1 MSISD
6 DKIQTIETRTPIV
19 NLLCSIEEI
28 LHDLEEAAAR
38 IDVKQ
43 CAVIT
48 AL

>member
-6 DKIQTIETRTPIV
+6 DKIQTIETPTPIV

-28 LHDLEEAAAR
+28 LHDLEAAAR